1 MSWFDLG
8 MTALNVAGKV
18 GAAGAANQPQA
29 SPVKSGG
36 FTDAS
41 GWTVSTGGSNAAGD
55 LSRYVPWAL
64 LALGVVLY
72 FKRGRK

>member
-18 GAAGAANQPQA
+18 GAAGAANPAQAQPA
-29 SPVKSGG
+29 VSGG
-36 FTDAS
+36 PFDSS
-41 GWTVSTGGSNAAGD
+41 GWNVATGGSNGGGD
-55 LSRYVPWAL
+55 LSRYLPWAL
-64 LALGVVLY
+64 LALGMALY